1 MTRIWL
7 LATLSV
13 FVSAHFAKA
22 DVLFNNL
29 GTTVCCDGPIAS
41 GTPYGNSFSTGASA
55 FDFNSLTV
63 ALYADHGVPPAALTI
78 TALLLSDSSTSPGS
92 VLEIIGSVGEDTLPS
107 MVHVQYTFS
116 PSSYVLAP
124 DTRYWIELTSNDTTG
139 SLAWVQWDSSA
150 DLSGTIGTSG
160 EYWSANDGTSTSV
173 FANGINGG
181 PHLMEVA
188 NVPEP
193 ASLAMLAAALTGFG
207 FLSRLRG
214 S

>member
-1 MTRIWL
+1 MKMIWL
-7 LATLSV
+7 LATLSL
-13 FVSAHFAKA
+13 FASAHSAKA

-29 GTTVCCDGPIAS
+29 GATVCCESPIAS
-41 GTPYGNSFSTGASA
+41 GTPYGDSFSTSTSA

-63 ALYADHGVPPAALTI
+63 TLYADHGVPPAGLTI

-92 VLEIIGSVGEDTLPS
+92 VLETIGSVDEDTLPS

-116 PSSYVLAP
+116 PSPYLLAP

-160 EYWSANDGTSTSV
+160 EYWSANEGASTSV
-173 FANGINGG
+173 FADGTNGG
-181 PHLMEVA
+181 PLLMEVA

-193 ASLAMLAAALTGFG
+193 ASLAMFAAALTRFG
-207 FLSRLRG
+207 FLSRLRR

>member
-1 MTRIWL
+1 M
-7 LATLSV
+7 LSV
-13 FVSAHFAKA
+13 FASVHSAKA

-29 GTTVCCDGPIAS
+29 GATVCCDGPIAS
-41 GTPYGNSFSTGASA
+41 GTPYGDSFSTGTSA

-63 ALYADHGVPPAALTI
+63 ALYADHGVPPAGLTI
-78 TALLLSDSSTSPGS
+78 TALLLSDLSTSPGS
-92 VLEIIGSVGEDTLPS
+92 VLETIGSVDEDTLPS
-107 MVHVQYTFS
+107 MVHVQYTFN
-116 PSSYVLAP
+116 PSSYLLMA
-124 DTRYWIELTSNDTTG
+124 DTRYWIELNSNDTTG
-139 SLAWVQWDSSA
+139 SSAWVQWDSSA

-173 FANGINGG
+173 FADGINGG
-181 PHLMEVA
+181 PLLMEVA

-207 FLSRLRG
+207 FLNRLRR